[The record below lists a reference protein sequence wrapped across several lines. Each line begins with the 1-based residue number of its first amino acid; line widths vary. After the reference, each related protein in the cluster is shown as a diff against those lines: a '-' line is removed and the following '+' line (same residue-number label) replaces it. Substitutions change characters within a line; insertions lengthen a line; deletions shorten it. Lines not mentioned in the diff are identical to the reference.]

1 MALDTLINWSSHI
14 STIIFVTGL
23 LHLSLVG
30 VRKAQLPSDHPIKKY
45 GETGL
50 SVALFPMGIF
60 QFISFIVYLIAIIFG
75 VRGPALMPPEW
86 ASWTIPYTVLQG
98 GSMVVGSASAIG
110 QAGRKVPWAVLAG
123 GGVGA
128 IGAGSVWTASN
139 FLGGYAPLAL
149 SGFIGLILFV
159 AMFYLTLPAQ
169 ETIMAAG
176 DIFAYSPVAIGN
188 GALMTILGFIS
199 GIGVVVL

>member
-1 MALDTLINWSSHI
+1 
-14 STIIFVTGL
+14 
-23 LHLSLVG
+23 
-30 VRKAQLPSDHPIKKY
+30 
-45 GETGL
+45 
-50 SVALFPMGIF
+50 
-60 QFISFIVYLIAIIFG
+60 
-75 VRGPALMPPEW
+75 MPPEW